1 MIDVNKLSHKASFY
15 WCLLVVHKPSINF
28 CGSDVGTGTFRSS
41 HMYSAVLLPALA
53 ADHRLV
59 RVKKLEHPDEMTQN
73 DLRMIEMGMGH
84 ES

>member
-1 MIDVNKLSHKASFY
+1 
-15 WCLLVVHKPSINF
+15 
-28 CGSDVGTGTFRSS
+28 
-41 HMYSAVLLPALA
+41 MYSAVLLPALA
-53 ADHRLV
+53 ADHRLA

>member
-1 MIDVNKLSHKASFY
+1 MLLSAQQLQ
-15 WCLLVVHKPSINF
+15 CDR
-28 CGSDVGTGTFRSS
+28 CGSDAGTGTFRRS

-73 DLRMIEMGMGH
+73 DLRMIDMGMGH